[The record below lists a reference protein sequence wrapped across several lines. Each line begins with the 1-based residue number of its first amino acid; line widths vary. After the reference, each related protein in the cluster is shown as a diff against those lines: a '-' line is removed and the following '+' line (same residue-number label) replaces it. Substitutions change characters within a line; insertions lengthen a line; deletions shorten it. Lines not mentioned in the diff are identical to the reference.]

1 MELKYKTTAAP
12 TAVAIAEQHYRELR
26 MNHSPGRFSQVL
38 RDLADEADFKYLLG
52 HSESSV
58 AEQELVLRFA
68 SFYFNSYQGYYG
80 PVKEFLNDTL
90 EKYRTISP
98 RDEVRLRADFRNSIQ
113 IIRYLFG
120 KSAFRRFCR
129 GDEKNKNGQWQT
141 GHFNI
146 ALFDIL
152 MYSFAKQN
160 ITLVLQQ
167 KDRIDEALIDLMTTD
182 QEFIDSIEIT
192 TGSRI
197 IVATRFEKWRQALQ
211 AILDKGVNMPGTFD
225 YQLKYEHFNASSTC
239 ALCGQSIRMFDDS
252 TFIYP
257 QNYWVGDK
265 PINDQARLAH
275 RYCKYA
281 RSGKKS
287 ID

>member
-1 MELKYKTTAAP
+1 MELKYNGTVAGRATT
-12 TAVAIAEQHYRELR
+12 TAEQHYRELL
-26 MNHSPGRFSQVL
+26 MDHHQGRFTQVL
-38 RDLADEADFKYLLG
+38 GELADEADFKYLLG
-52 HSESSV
+52 HSQSTPV
-58 AEQELVLRFA
+58 EQELVLRFA
-68 SFYFNSYQGYYG
+68 SFYLNTYQGYYG
-80 PVKEFLNDTL
+80 PVKEFLNNTL
-90 EKYRTISP
+90 EKYRHIPP

-129 GDEKNKNGQWQT
+129 GDEKNKNGQWET
-141 GHFNI
+141 GQFNV

-160 ITLVLQQ
+160 MTQVLQH

-182 QEFIDSIEIT
+182 QEFIDSIEMT

-197 IVATRFEKWRQALQ
+197 IVATRFEKWCHALQ
-211 AILDKGVNMPGTFD
+211 TILDKGVNMPGTFD
-225 YQLKYEHFNASSTC
+225 YMLKYELFTSSSACT
-239 ALCGQSIRMFDDS
+239 LCGHPIHMFDDS
-252 TFIYP
+252 TFVNI

-265 PINDQARLAH
+265 PISDQARLAH

-281 RSGKKS
+281 TLTKE
-287 ID
+287 

>member
-1 MELKYKTTAAP
+1 MELKYNGTVAHKAA
-12 TAVAIAEQHYRELR
+12 AIAEQHYRELQ
-26 MNHSPGRFSQVL
+26 MGQSTGRFSQVL
-38 RDLADEADFKYLLG
+38 KELAEEADFKYLLG
-52 HSESSV
+52 HSEGTP

-68 SFYFNSYQGYYG
+68 SFYFNTYQGYYG

-90 EKYRTISP
+90 AKYRDIAP

-120 KSAFRRFCR
+120 KSAFRRFYR
-129 GDEKNKNGQWQT
+129 GDEKNKNGKWET
-141 GHFNI
+141 GHFNV

-160 ITLVLQQ
+160 ITLVLPH

-182 QEFIDSIEIT
+182 QEFIDSIEMA

-197 IVATRFEKWRQALQ
+197 IVASRFEKWCQALQ
-211 AILDKGVNMPGTFD
+211 TILDKGVNIPGTFN
-225 YQLKYEHFNASSTC
+225 YQLKYELFTASSTC
-239 ALCGQSIRMFDDS
+239 ALCNRPIHMFDDS
-252 TFIYP
+252 TFVHL

-265 PINDQARLAH
+265 LISDQAKLAH
-275 RYCKYA
+275 RYCKYVQ
-281 RSGKKS
+281 SIKK
-287 ID
+287 